1 MYKGEALKKDNI
13 KFCVTDHWNNEYAFG
28 SGPERDKDL
37 VVTAGQT
44 VSPIYGGQGNNRYA
58 MFSLPDG
65 VINYIEVYVG
75 PESADES
82 EYALSKVF
90 EREGSYVLFDQR

>member
-1 MYKGEALKKDNI
+1 
-13 KFCVTDHWNNEYAFG
+13 
-28 SGPERDKDL
+28 
-37 VVTAGQT
+37 
-44 VSPIYGGQGNNRYA
+44 